1 MDQQFI
7 NILSEYPAGKKE
19 GLLPILQEIQKER
32 GFLTEDV
39 LADVSLHLNL
49 PINKIY
55 GVAAFYDQ
63 FHFHPHGRNHFRICN
78 GTACYLFGSST
89 FLKELEKQLKVK
101 AGSTSRDG
109 KFSLEIVTC
118 LGSCDQAPVILVNE
132 TYYTRVTPGDLNKI
146 IHSLKDKEE

>member
-1 MDQQFI
+1 MDQQFL
-7 NILSEYPAGKKE
+7 NILSKYPSGKKD
-19 GLLPILQEIQKER
+19 GLLPILQEIQEER

-63 FHFHPHGRNHFRICN
+63 FHFRPHGWNHFRICN

-118 LGSCDQAPVILVNE
+118 SGSCDQAPVIQVNE
-132 TYYTRVTPGDLNKI
+132 TYYTRVTSEGLNKI